1 MTTKNIMTKGNIIT
15 YQKKVINGKPKKGKY
30 QSPSLLMFAEGKIAF
45 NAAGTF
51 PENDGRTINIK

>member
-1 MTTKNIMTKGNIIT
+1 MTKGKIIT
-15 YQKKVINGKPKKGKY
+15 YQKKVINGKPKQKRNY

-45 NAAGTF
+45 KAAGTF